1 MLTGKAL
8 MYRIIGR
15 RCLYRTN
22 SWEIRRI
29 QWISPPDLREG
40 LFFTSRRR
48 LFYDKIATWR
58 VGGAVTQ
65 RSAKPFRPVQLWYAP
80 PRLFRSVARVAELV
94 YAADLKSASFTGLW
108 VRVSSRAPDKRWPN
122 WRSFF
127 VFLWHKGGREGR
139 PPISWVLADWLAHTE
154 PIDKTEGPIFYF

>member
-108 VRVSSRAPDKRWPN
+108 VRVSSRAPRHQNRPAGLFWWWYCYAICYN
-122 WRSFF
+122 LRS
-127 VFLWHKGGREGR
+127 R
-139 PPISWVLADWLAHTE
+139 LATRTPTLE
-154 PIDKTEGPIFYF
+154 